1 MPDPTPIPND
11 DLRRLTLAVAIGS
24 GRAIL
29 NAQEACAWLG
39 LDRLDDLAAYQAL
52 YDLKASGLRPV
63 KIGKHARWRVSDL
76 TTYVESLTTTEA
88 VESARKPRIAS

>member
-1 MPDPTPIPND
+1 MIAPAPIPTD
-11 DLRRLTLAVAIGS
+11 DAIRRLTLAVAVGS

-39 LDRLDDLAAYQAL
+39 LDRDTERAAYEAL
-52 YDLKASGLRPV
+52 HDLRPSLRPV

-76 TTYVESLTTTEA
+76 TAYVESLTEAEA
-88 VESARKPRIAS
+88 VESPRKPRIAS